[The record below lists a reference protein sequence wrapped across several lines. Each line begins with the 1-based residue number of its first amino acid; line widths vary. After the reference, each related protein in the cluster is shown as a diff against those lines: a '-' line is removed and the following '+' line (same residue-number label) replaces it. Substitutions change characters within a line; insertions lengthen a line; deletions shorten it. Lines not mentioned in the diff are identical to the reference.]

1 MEKQAIEKKSME
13 KQLNEE
19 LIDTN
24 EALKIVCDKGVVP
37 ISLPT
42 LINWIQVY
50 RIGKKVGGRWW
61 IDKEKLTEML
71 EKGNPPDGT

>member
-1 MEKQAIEKKSME
+1 MEKQAVE
-13 KQLNEE
+13 KQLNEG

-24 EALKIVCDKGVVP
+24 EALRIVFDKGVVP

-42 LINWIQVY
+42 LINWIQAY
-50 RIGKKVGGRWW
+50 KIGKKVGGRWW
-61 IDKEKLTEML
+61 VDKDKLVSML